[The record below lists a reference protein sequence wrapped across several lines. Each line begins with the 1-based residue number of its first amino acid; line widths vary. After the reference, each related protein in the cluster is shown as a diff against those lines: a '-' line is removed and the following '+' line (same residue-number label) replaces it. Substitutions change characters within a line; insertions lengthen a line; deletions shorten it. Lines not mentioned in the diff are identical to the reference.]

1 MALATAGVAY
11 SIRANTAGR
20 PATGIP
26 GRTDRDHPGR
36 ALSRVRHRH
45 WIGSPLLDVIG
56 MRVLLPLSPILLS
69 AGMFMMAFA
78 GNIYRALVGSIWLRD
93 RTCYGKGGFKPTKIQ
108 LFWINSGCI
117 IPIDST

>member
-11 SIRANTAGR
+11 SIRANTAGH
-20 PATGIP
+20 ASAAAAVA
-26 GRTDRDHPGR
+26 HSS
-36 ALSRVRHRH
+36 LS
-45 WIGSPLLDVIG
+45 
-56 MRVLLPLSPILLS
+56 
-69 AGMFMMAFA
+69 GMFMIAFA